1 METTQTLEQPN
12 AETVWAILREIAE
25 QQKEYQRELAEQQKE
40 WKKELAEQQ
49 KEWEKELAEQQKVLQ
64 KENAER
70 EEKYAAERAEREK
83 KYAAENAEREEKYAA
98 ESAEREKKYAAERVV
113 LQKEVAEVR
122 KDTDKR
128 LGKLG
133 NRLGEMVEYMVMPN
147 LITKFRELG
156 FVFTEAY
163 PHAVIDDEEHNI
175 LAEIDITLKNGD
187 KVMIVEV
194 KNKLTTEDVTE
205 HIERMKKVRAH
216 ADLHNDKRVYLGA
229 VAGMVMNKNEKLFAL
244 KNGFYVIEPS
254 GETFTIT
261 VPDGIYSPKEW

>member
-1 METTQTLEQPN
+1 MKTTQTLEQPN

-40 WKKELAEQQ
+40 WKR
-49 KEWEKELAEQQKVLQ
+49 ELAEQQKVLQ

-70 EEKYAAERAEREK
+70 EEKYAAERAKRQKEIEQM
-83 KYAAENAEREEKYAA
+83 EQKYAA
-98 ESAEREKKYAAERVV
+98 ESAEREKKYAEERAERENKYVAERVM

-254 GETFTIT
+254 GETFIIT